1 MVSNKR
7 RSATAECH
15 RAAKRMTL
23 NDRSS
28 TCEKSTQ
35 DGRSSPTSVP
45 GSTGT
50 GKVLEPFFD
59 DHCKEASQIL
69 RSLTKTALLGS
80 DSKSSNSC
88 WHRKEL
94 GSSAILTTNTNQEK
108 KNSSTISFQL
118 SQSSAQKF
126 MVAGSTDGKVTR
138 VRRIQFFPTKEQEV
152 VLDKWIDACRYT
164 YNECVGLLNKVG
176 SIPTKKG
183 WFQWLRDRL
192 VTNKNIEGTR
202 RWLLETP
209 KHIREGAVKDFIGA
223 YEAALTNRRNGNIQK
238 FRMGIR
244 KKSDGAKSIRI
255 QRGASSLKIDGDGV
269 HFYKKSLHGPL
280 RTRQAI
286 DKPITHDCE
295 ILKSNGKFY
304 LSIPTDCAKG
314 EKVVTIS
321 NYCSI
326 DPGVRT
332 FGSVW
337 SPDGVSELGPG
348 FATEL
353 YPRLLSMDKLRSEIE
368 IEKDHRKRSRKKQAF
383 DRLSSR
389 FQSILKDFHYR
400 VAHHLCSTYDNI
412 VIPVFGSKHMSRR
425 SDRRLRTKTV
435 RHMMCLGHAK
445 FREILT
451 QTAER
456 MGKNVFA
463 VGEEYTT
470 KTCCNCGVLHETLGG
485 NKTFACKSCGFT
497 ADRDIHAAFNI
508 FLKFLKE
515 TSASICW

>member
-1 MVSNKR
+1 
-7 RSATAECH
+7 
-15 RAAKRMTL
+15 
-23 NDRSS
+23 
-28 TCEKSTQ
+28 
-35 DGRSSPTSVP
+35 
-45 GSTGT
+45 
-50 GKVLEPFFD
+50 
-59 DHCKEASQIL
+59 
-69 RSLTKTALLGS
+69 
-80 DSKSSNSC
+80 
-88 WHRKEL
+88 
-94 GSSAILTTNTNQEK
+94 
-108 KNSSTISFQL
+108 
-118 SQSSAQKF
+118 
-126 MVAGSTDGKVTR
+126 MVAGSTENELTR
-138 VRRIQFFPTKEQEV
+138 IRRVQVFPTKEQEV
-152 VLDKWIDACRYT
+152 VLDKWNDACRYT

-176 SIPTKKG
+176 SIPTRKG
-183 WFQWLRDRL
+183 WFQWLRDRF

-202 RWLLETP
+202 RWLLDTP
-209 KHIREGAVKDFIGA
+209 KHIREGAVKDFIAA
-223 YEAALTNRRNGNIQK
+223 YKAALSNKKNGNIQK
-238 FRMGIR
+238 FRMGFR
-244 KKSDGAKSIRI
+244 KKSGGAMSIRI
-255 QRGASSLKIDGDGV
+255 QRDTSSLKIDGDGV
-269 HFYKKSLHGPL
+269 HFYKNSLRGPL

-286 DKPITHDCE
+286 DKQITHDCE

-304 LSIPTDCAKG
+304 LSIPTDCVKG

-353 YPRLLSMDKLRSEIE
+353 YPRLLSMDKLRSDIE